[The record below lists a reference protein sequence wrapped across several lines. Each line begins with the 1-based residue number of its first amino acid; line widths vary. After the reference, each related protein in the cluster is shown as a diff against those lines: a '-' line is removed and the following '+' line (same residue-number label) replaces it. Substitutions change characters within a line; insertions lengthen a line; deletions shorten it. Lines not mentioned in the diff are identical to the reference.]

1 MERMKDWLVKAA
13 KQIQLDGV
21 LYEPRVYFDV
31 FTVTSDLNSSQIV
44 SGSPNNIF
52 VNGEQFPVSIQW
64 MTATMLPKLADEET
78 LFGDP
83 RLLQRIGLRVR
94 YHDQYYMARTHA
106 PIALWANTP
115 NAAPDFVSPSTASWD
130 FEQPFVLSARDSLQ
144 ITVQA
149 DQDLAALFTEGGAE
163 ATVSVSLHGIGL
175 LSERPYFFS
184 GKTVLT
190 GTTSTNLP
198 TTFFRNDG
206 SEPVV
211 IGGMVLNT
219 FFSAPSGAAAV
230 TLPASAIRVQC
241 RQIGNGTNADWVQ
254 GPSPVFS
261 SQVPAALLGA
271 KTGFNML
278 HRIPGNGWQWRPGEG
293 IEIDVTNLGLPPC
306 GNPQEPTALFNP
318 ASAGAKPAA
327 PEPPGPIPIGACEYR
342 VAVACLGYIA
352 VQ

>member
-31 FTVTSDLNSSQIV
+31 FTISSDQNPSQIV

-52 VNGEQFPVSIQW
+52 VNGEQFPVSLQW
-64 MTATMLPKLADEET
+64 MTATMLPAAEIGDN
-78 LFGDP
+78 FGDP

-115 NAAPDFVSPSTASWD
+115 NAAPAFVSPSTASWD

-149 DQDLAALFTEGGAE
+149 DPILAPPFSEGLE

-190 GTTSTNLP
+190 DTTSTNLP

-211 IGGMVLNT
+211 IGGMVLNG
-219 FFSAPSGAAAV
+219 FFSAPSDAANV
-230 TLPASAIRVQC
+230 TFPASAIRVQC
-241 RQIGNGTNADWVQ
+241 RQIGNGTNADWMQ

-293 IEIDVTNLGLPPC
+293 IEIDVNNLGLP
-306 GNPQEPTALFNP
+306 GDGQEPLT
-318 ASAGAKPAA
+318 
-327 PEPPGPIPIGACEYR
+327 YR
-342 VAVACLGYIA
+342 VAMACLGYIA

>member
-21 LYEPRVYFDV
+21 LYEPRVYFDTFLV
-31 FTVTSDLNSSQIV
+31 SSDQNSSQIV
-44 SGSPNNIF
+44 AGSPNNIF
-52 VNGEQFPVSIQW
+52 VNGEQFPVSLQW
-64 MTATMLPKLADEET
+64 MTASLLPASGNEKDFLP
-78 LFGDP
+78 DP

-115 NAAPDFVSPSTASWD
+115 SAAPDFVSPSTASWD

-144 ITVQA
+144 ITVQCPFSIA
-149 DQDLAALFTEGGAE
+149 VQEFIPL
-163 ATVSVSLHGIGL
+163 TVSVSLHGIGL
-175 LSERPYFFS
+175 LSERPYFLS
-184 GKTVLT
+184 GKTTLT
-190 GTTSTNLP
+190 DTTSTNLP

-206 SEPVV
+206 SEPIV
-211 IGGMVLNT
+211 IGGMVVNVFT
-219 FFSAPSGAAAV
+219 PAQAGAEI
-230 TLPASAIRVQC
+230 TIPANVITVQC

-254 GPSPVFS
+254 GPSPIYS
-261 SQVPAALLGA
+261 SQVPVVLLGA

-293 IEIDVTNLGLPPC
+293 IEIDVNNLGLP
-306 GNPQEPTALFNP
+306 GGEEEPIT
-318 ASAGAKPAA
+318 
-327 PEPPGPIPIGACEYR
+327 YR
-342 VAVACLGYIA
+342 VGVACLGYIA

>member
-21 LYEPRVYFDV
+21 LYEPRVYFDT
-31 FTVTSDLNSSQIV
+31 FTISSDQNASQIV
-44 SGSPNNIF
+44 AGSPNNIF
-52 VNGEQFPVSIQW
+52 VNGEQFPVSLQY
-64 MTATMLPKLADEET
+64 MTASLLPLAEVSP
-78 LFGDP
+78 DP

-106 PIALWANTP
+106 PLALWENTP
-115 NAAPDFVSPSTASWD
+115 NAAPDFVSPSTATWD

-144 ITVQA
+144 ITVQS
-149 DQDLAALFTEGGAE
+149 LLPLVEGIT

-184 GKTVLT
+184 GKTTLT
-190 GTTSTNLP
+190 DTTSTNLP

-211 IGGMVLNT
+211 IGGMVLNV
-219 FFSAPSGAAAV
+219 FIPSGFGVGIAF
-230 TLPASAIRVQC
+230 PASAITVQC

-254 GPSPVFS
+254 GPSPIFS
-261 SQVPAALLGA
+261 SQVPAVLLGA
-271 KTGFNML
+271 KTGFNMT

-293 IEIDVTNLGLPPC
+293 VEIDVNNLGLP
-306 GNPQEPTALFNP
+306 GDGQEPL
-318 ASAGAKPAA
+318 S
-327 PEPPGPIPIGACEYR
+327 YR
-342 VAVACLGYIA
+342 VGVALLGYIA

>member
-13 KQIQLDGV
+13 KQIHLDGV

-31 FTVTSDLNSSQIV
+31 FSVSSDLSPSQIV
-44 SGSPNNIF
+44 QGSPNNIF
-52 VNGEQFPVSIQW
+52 VNGEQFPVSLQY
-64 MTATMLPKLADEET
+64 MTASLLPDIVGEGIA
-78 LFGDP
+78 DP

-106 PIALWANTP
+106 PMALWTNEATS
-115 NAAPDFVSPSTASWD
+115 APDFVSPSTATWD

-144 ITVQA
+144 ITVQS
-149 DQDLAALFTEGGAE
+149 LLPLGGEGGAS

-184 GKTVLT
+184 GKTTLT
-190 GTTSTNLP
+190 DNSSTNLP

-211 IGGMVLNT
+211 IGGMVLNVFLATPTQAVGLT
-219 FFSAPSGAAAV
+219 F
-230 TLPASAIRVQC
+230 PASGITVQC
-241 RQIGNGTNADWVQ
+241 RQIGNGTNADWIQ

-261 SQVPAALLGA
+261 SQTPAVLLGA
-271 KTGFNML
+271 KTGFCMT

-293 IEIDVTNLGLPPC
+293 IEIDVNNLGLP
-306 GNPQEPTALFNP
+306 GNEQEPFT
-318 ASAGAKPAA
+318 
-327 PEPPGPIPIGACEYR
+327 YR
-342 VAVACLGYIA
+342 VGVALLGYIA

>member
-31 FTVTSDLNSSQIV
+31 FTVSSDLNSSQIV
-44 SGSPNNIF
+44 AGSPNNIF
-52 VNGEQFPVSIQW
+52 VNGEQFPVSLQW
-64 MTATMLPKLADEET
+64 MTATLLPTVAGGLP
-78 LFGDP
+78 DP
-83 RLLQRIGLRVR
+83 RLLQRVGLRVR

-106 PIALWANTP
+106 PIALWENTP

-144 ITVQA
+144 ITVQS
-149 DQDLAALFTEGGAE
+149 LLPLGGEAGLE

-184 GKTVLT
+184 GKTVLDDN
-190 GTTSTNLP
+190 TSTNLP

-211 IGGMVLNT
+211 IGGMVLNV
-219 FFSAPSGAAAV
+219 FLSAPDVASAA
-230 TLPASAIRVQC
+230 TFPASGITVQC
-241 RQIGNGTNADWVQ
+241 RQIGNGTNADWMQ

-261 SQVPAALLGA
+261 SQVPAVLLGA

-293 IEIDVTNLGLPPC
+293 IEIDVNNLGLP
-306 GNPQEPTALFNP
+306 GDGQEPIT
-318 ASAGAKPAA
+318 
-327 PEPPGPIPIGACEYR
+327 YR

>member
-31 FTVTSDLNSSQIV
+31 FTVSSDQNSSQIV
-44 SGSPNNIF
+44 AGSPNNIF

-64 MTATMLPKLADEET
+64 MAATMLPKLEET
-78 LFGDP
+78 EFGLGFGDP

-149 DQDLAALFTEGGAE
+149 DQDLASLFSEGEAE

-184 GKTVLT
+184 GKTVLD

-211 IGGMVLNT
+211 IGGMVLNV
-219 FFSAPSGAAAV
+219 FFSAPSDFAQI

-241 RQIGNGTNADWVQ
+241 RQIGNGTNADWMQ

-293 IEIDVTNLGLPPC
+293 IEIDVNNLGLP
-306 GNPQEPTALFNP
+306 GGREL
-318 ASAGAKPAA
+318 
-327 PEPPGPIPIGACEYR
+327 PITYR